1 MIFFLEMKY
10 MNATLV
16 ERATVD
22 ARDKRNHLASNKA
35 ITQQEKFGDAKGD
48 NQKP

>member
-1 MIFFLEMKY
+1 MIKPVWVNNRRKMNFVLE

-16 ERATVD
+16 ERTTVD

-35 ITQQEKFGDAKGD
+35 II
-48 NQKP
+48 

>member
-35 ITQQEKFGDAKGD
+35 IT
-48 NQKP
+48 